1 MSKVHTVDCV
11 ALFLIPCSNQK
22 QLTNIIYYQGKLVDG
37 RLRSQ
42 HIRIPVLEP
51 NIELEIDFAKET
63 LVAQSLKN
71 EKVTK
76 KFYAHY
82 HPHECFA

>member
-1 MSKVHTVDCV
+1 M
-11 ALFLIPCSNQK
+11 
-22 QLTNIIYYQGKLVDG
+22 
-37 RLRSQ
+37 RSQ

-63 LVAQSLKN
+63 LAAQSLKN

-76 KFYAHY
+76 SSMHTITPMNALHRYVKVERAIIVLGMRC
-82 HPHECFA
+82 PT